1 MRSLRLE
8 HSPLGLLNPV
18 WGTHSAPCCGDALCA
33 AFVLE
38 GRWEGL
44 SFRLCELLRATKS
57 CAYWVFTPQRFPP
70 SAPHISYQWKVKTFF
85 GHLAETMWGLTE
97 AQKFLRVH
105 FGRSV
110 QWVPGTKF
118 SGEHGPSAHGCKNCG
133 PYETAGGTS
142 EGVWMDRLMGI
153 CAVHWLCRALNN
165 QIPSDHSTNWIAYD
179 KITAFSPTLFNL
191 HLEKNWKWHG
201 KVRPI
206 NTNNCSLFAS
216 TILQHAVW

>member
-33 AFVLE
+33 VFVLE

-97 AQKFLRVH
+97 AQNFCVCILEGLCNGYL
-105 FGRSV
+105 GRSSLESMV
-110 QWVPGTKF
+110 LLHMGVK
-118 SGEHGPSAHGCKNCG
+118 
-133 PYETAGGTS
+133 TAGP
-142 EGVWMDRLMGI
+142 MGLLE
-153 CAVHWLCRALNN
+153 ARPRACGWT
-165 QIPSDHSTNWIAYD
+165 D
-179 KITAFSPTLFNL
+179 
-191 HLEKNWKWHG
+191 
-201 KVRPI
+201 
-206 NTNNCSLFAS
+206 
-216 TILQHAVW
+216 

>member
-1 MRSLRLE
+1 M
-8 HSPLGLLNPV
+8 
-18 WGTHSAPCCGDALCA
+18 
-33 AFVLE
+33 
-38 GRWEGL
+38 
-44 SFRLCELLRATKS
+44 
-57 CAYWVFTPQRFPP
+57 
-70 SAPHISYQWKVKTFF
+70 
-85 GHLAETMWGLTE
+85 
-97 AQKFLRVH
+97 
-105 FGRSV
+105 

-191 HLEKNWKWHG
+191 HFEKNWK
-201 KVRPI
+201 
-206 NTNNCSLFAS
+206 
-216 TILQHAVW
+216 